1 MAIRTVVNR
10 VRMLQ
15 MTLNAFS
22 VMRRVMRIDNWMKIF
37 GFLDEGIAIVTTET
51 SFIWFLEI
59 GTMTSLARYAFCDVH
74 LGSGFCRGWQYETSK
89 GKTDTNESD

>member
-51 SFIWFLEI
+51 SFI
-59 GTMTSLARYAFCDVH
+59 
-74 LGSGFCRGWQYETSK
+74 
-89 GKTDTNESD
+89 